1 MVGRAVK
8 AMTLTSSLMNYKP
21 DATVAASARGFTLIE
36 ISVVVVIFALMFTTA
51 TVSLDSYLPNSRSES
66 AARELLSTIDLARTS
81 AVANGRE
88 YQVEFDLERRRY
100 RIVTPFDIE
109 GAIARNNRDRSALS
123 WVVMPSGV
131 YFNDL
136 IVAGGRELKKGTY
149 LLSFSQVGSA
159 EELWIHLGNEAGESY
174 DLTARVI
181 ALTGHSKVFKG
192 FLYPQKVTEDDI

>member
-1 MVGRAVK
+1 MK

-100 RIVTPFDIE
+100 RIVTP
-109 GAIARNNRDRSALS
+109 DRKS
-123 WVVMPSGV
+123 VV
-131 YFNDL
+131 
-136 IVAGGRELKKGTY
+136 
-149 LLSFSQVGSA
+149 
-159 EELWIHLGNEAGESY
+159 
-174 DLTARVI
+174 
-181 ALTGHSKVFKG
+181 
-192 FLYPQKVTEDDI
+192 